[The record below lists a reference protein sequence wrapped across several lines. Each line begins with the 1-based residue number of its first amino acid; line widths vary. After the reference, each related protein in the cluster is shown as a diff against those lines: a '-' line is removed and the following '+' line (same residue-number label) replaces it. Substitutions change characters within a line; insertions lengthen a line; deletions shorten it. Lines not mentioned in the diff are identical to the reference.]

1 MLKSLGNKLISLEYA
16 QLKVNTGFVA
26 GKDNFKQE
34 EIDNKLHL
42 SEQWCCQLLDDLKA
56 LYMMACLV
64 HGLLLRNDVL

>member
-26 GKDNFKQE
+26 GKYNFKQE

-42 SEQWCCQLLDDLKA
+42 NEQWCCQPLYVLKA
-56 LYMMACLV
+56 LYIMTCLV
-64 HGLLLRNDVL
+64 HSLLLRNDVL